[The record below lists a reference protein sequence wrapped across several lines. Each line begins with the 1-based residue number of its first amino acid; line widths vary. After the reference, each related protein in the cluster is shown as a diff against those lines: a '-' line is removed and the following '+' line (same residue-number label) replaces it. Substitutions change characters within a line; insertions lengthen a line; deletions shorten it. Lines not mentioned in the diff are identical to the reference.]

1 MPLHWWADDE
11 PARVMPGSS
20 EARAREIAALL
31 QQYQIR
37 YDAPTLLAFV
47 RLTWKAMGELAY
59 DSWRT
64 SSLAMRRSGATEPL
78 RSAPVLHGG
87 HNRPA

>member
-1 MPLHWWADDE
+1 MPLHWWADEE
-11 PARVMPGSS
+11 PARVMPESS

-37 YDAPTLLAFV
+37 YDGPTLLAFV
-47 RLTWKAMGELAY
+47 RLTWKAMGEVAY
-59 DSWRT
+59 ESWRT
-64 SSLAMRRSGATEPL
+64 SSIATRRSSATDALHGALP
-78 RSAPVLHGG
+78 GG

>member
-11 PARVMPGSS
+11 PARVMPESS
-20 EARAREIAALL
+20 ETRAREIAALL

-37 YDAPTLLAFV
+37 YDAPTLLALM
-47 RLTWKAMGELAY
+47 RLTWKAAGELAY

-64 SSLAMRRSGATEPL
+64 SSIATRRSTATESMRR
-78 RSAPVLHGG
+78 APALHGG
-87 HNRPA
+87 RSGPS